1 MTFVRGSLSNVAAST
16 ARRRGWAAIP
26 WAARARPCRA
36 ARESRREARG
46 LEVPAQLIRLLSSLE
61 AISAHQRCAP
71 KVDNRSD
78 RTIISAESLVGGFEM
93 VASWADVF
101 GCSRAACASRV
112 LRDPRERNESF
123 PRRIAMRTILTTVG
137 VCLALTAGFFGG
149 GTRRNSGA
157 SKEGKGARVCQII
170 LDGGQPA
177 PGGQR
182 TKREEG

>member
-137 VCLALTAGFFGG
+137 VCLALTAGVSSAPPRSHPGPG
-149 GTRRNSGA
+149 KKRNRRP
-157 SKEGKGARVCQII
+157 RPPII
-170 LDGGQPA
+170 PTATQPG
-177 PGGQR
+177 PGGQS